1 MELICVKFDEGD
13 EELLKPLELTT
24 LVILVSSTRCDDQ
37 VLSIKISN
45 KLNFINYL
53 RAHVYTPSPMLA
65 KLIN

>member
-13 EELLKPLELTT
+13 EELLKPIELTT

-45 KLNFINYL
+45 NFINYL